1 MLIKSLI
8 FCRDNSFGLR
18 VDFLLEKTKKQMAI
32 SKEKK
37 GEILTKLKKI
47 VKDSASVVFINFH
60 ALPVAESSVIR
71 KTLRAKGV
79 GYTVAKKSLTK
90 KALAEGGIAGDMPE
104 LPGELG
110 IVYGTDPIEGARE
123 VYGFQKKLDKKIQ
136 ILGGVFEGR
145 FMNQSEMLV
154 ISQIP
159 GLQTLHAQF
168 VNLINSP
175 IQGFVMALSEIAKS
189 KEA

>member
-1 MLIKSLI
+1 
-8 FCRDNSFGLR
+8 
-18 VDFLLEKTKKQMAI
+18 MAI

-37 GEILTKLKKI
+37 GEILSKLKKI

-60 ALPVAESSVIR
+60 SLPVSESTVIR
-71 KTLRAKGV
+71 RALREKGV
-79 GYTVAKKSLTK
+79 GYTIAKKSLTR
-90 KALAEGGIAGDMPE
+90 KAFSEGGIAGDMPE

-110 IVYGTDPIEGARE
+110 IVYSPCVALAKEGGTDPIEGARE

-136 ILGGVFEGR
+136 IMGGVFEGK

-159 GLQTLHAQF
+159 GLKTLHAQF

-175 IQGFVMALSEIAKS
+175 IQGLVIALDAIAQVKS
-189 KEA
+189 S

>member
-1 MLIKSLI
+1 
-8 FCRDNSFGLR
+8 
-18 VDFLLEKTKKQMAI
+18 MAI
-32 SKEKK
+32 SKQKK
-37 GEILTKLKKI
+37 GEILTKLQKI

-60 ALPVAESSVIR
+60 SLPVAESTAIR
-71 KTLRAKGV
+71 RVLKQKGV
-79 GYTVAKKSLTK
+79 GYTVAKKTLTK
-90 KALAEGGIAGDMPE
+90 KAFSEAGLDGTMPE

-110 IVYGTDPIEGARE
+110 IVYGTDPIEGARG
-123 VYGFQKKLDKKIQ
+123 VYEFQKKLDKKIQ
-136 ILGGVFEGR
+136 ILGGVFEGK

-175 IQGFVMALSEIAKS
+175 IQGFVMALDQIAQK
-189 KEA
+189 KA

>member
-1 MLIKSLI
+1 
-8 FCRDNSFGLR
+8 
-18 VDFLLEKTKKQMAI
+18 MAI
-32 SKEKK
+32 SKAKK
-37 GEILTKLKKI
+37 GEILGKLQKI

-60 ALPVAESSVIR
+60 ALPVSESTNIR
-71 KTLRAKGV
+71 RALREKGV

-90 KALAEGGIAGDMPE
+90 KAFSEAGLGGTMPE

-110 IVYGTDPIEGARE
+110 IVYLPRLDSSGKAGGTDPVEGARG
-123 VYGFQKKLDKKIQ
+123 VYEFQKKLDKKIQ
-136 ILGGVFEGR
+136 ILGGVFEGK
-145 FMNQSEMLV
+145 FMNQSEMLT

-175 IQGFVMALSEIAKS
+175 IQGFVMALSEIAKT
-189 KEA
+189 K